1 MRVKTMKDETARILL
16 VDDEE
21 PAIQGIRRILML
33 HGYQPLSTTKPK
45 LAIEIMKTND
55 IGVLICDQRMPEMS
69 GNEVL
74 QFAKSYDPDIVSILL
89 TGYSDMATTVEAINS
104 GLIFRYISKPVNES
118 DLMLAIEDAYAHRK
132 EKHKKDAML
141 YSLSIE
147 HDAMRKTLNELN
159 SVIGRQKKGAINS
172 LLKTVKVKDP
182 ELYEHSRRVEQH
194 VRQIAARFG
203 YALDE
208 VENLALAGL
217 FHDLGK
223 MALRD
228 HILYKEGPLD
238 SEAFDKMKE
247 HVIWGSEIIRELGFI
262 DKVADIVLEHHEKL
276 DGSGYP
282 YGKKEHEICHEAKI
296 LAIADMYDALVTERV
311 YHKALTKE
319 DALALLKK
327 DVDTKIDGDI
337 LNVFEELLNLQ

>member
-1 MRVKTMKDETARILL
+1 MKKENARILL

-45 LAIEIMKTND
+45 LAVEIMKTD
-55 IGVLICDQRMPEMS
+55 EIGVLICDQRMPDMS

-74 QFAKSYDPDIVSILL
+74 QYAKSHDPNIVCILL
-89 TGYSDMATTVEAINS
+89 TGYSDLSTTIEAINN
-104 GLIFRYISKPVNES
+104 GLIFRYISKPVNEA
-118 DLMLAIEDAYAHRK
+118 DLIQAIRDAYAQRNENLKK
-132 EKHKKDAML
+132 EATL

-147 HDAMRKTLNELN
+147 HDAMKRTLDELHAA
-159 SVIGRQKKGAINS
+159 VGRQKNGAINS
-172 LLKTVKVKDP
+172 LLKTIRVKDP
-182 ELYEHSRRVEQH
+182 ELYEHSRRVELY
-194 VRQIAARFG
+194 VRKIATKFG
-203 YALDE
+203 YALDGI
-208 VENLALAGL
+208 ENLALAGL

-223 MALRD
+223 LALRD

-282 YGKKEHEICHEAKI
+282 NGKKDNEICHEAKI

-311 YHKALTKE
+311 YHKAMTNE
-319 DALALLKK
+319 EAFALLRK
-327 DVDTKIDGDI
+327 DADTKLDGGI
-337 LNVFEELLNLQ
+337 LDVFQEIVSN

>member
-1 MRVKTMKDETARILL
+1 MRVNAMKDENARILL

-55 IGVLICDQRMPEMS
+55 IGVLICDQRMPDMS

-74 QFAKSYDPDIVSILL
+74 QFAKSYNPDIVSILL
-89 TGYSDMATTVEAINS
+89 TGYSDMTSTIEAINN
-104 GLIFRYISKPVNES
+104 GLIFRYISKPVNET
-118 DLMLAIEDAYAHRK
+118 DLMQAIDDAYAQRK
-132 EKHKKDAML
+132 EKKKKDAML

-147 HDAMRKTLNELN
+147 HDAMRKTLSELN
-159 SVIGRQKKGAINS
+159 SIIGRQKKGAINS
-172 LLKTVKVKDP
+172 LVKTIKVKDP
-182 ELYEHSRRVEQH
+182 ELYEHSRRVELY
-194 VRQIAARFG
+194 VRKIAEQFG
-203 YALDE
+203 YALDGI
-208 VENLALAGL
+208 ENLALAGM

-223 MALRD
+223 LALRD

-247 HVIWGSEIIRELGFI
+247 HVIWGAEIIRELGFI

-282 YGKKEHEICHEAKI
+282 YGKKDHEICHEAKI

-311 YHKALTKE
+311 YHQALTKE
-319 DALALLKK
+319 EAIALLRT
-327 DVDTKIDGDI
+327 DADTKIDGNILDVFEAI
-337 LNVFEELLNLQ
+337 LNH